1 MMKRD
6 RVFVNVDDPEILGR
20 LLRSADI
27 RVLNR
32 FAYFEAR
39 NIRNGHAYKVNI
51 NGDSIICTCPDSKL
65 HACKHEIAVARDA
78 SLFQEVG

>member
-6 RVFVNVDDPEILGR
+6 SVFVNVDDPEILGR

-32 FAYFEAR
+32 FEYFEAR
-39 NIRNGHAYKVNI
+39 NIGNGHAYKVNV
-51 NGDSIICTCPDSKL
+51 NGDSIICSCPDSKL
-65 HACKHEIAVARDA
+65 HACKHEIAVARDM
-78 SLFQEVG
+78 SYFSGVV